1 MLAALRHALRA
12 FTNIPARA
20 VTVPLRLL
28 RKLLRKVSGPGRK
41 KERPSGERAA

>member
-20 VTVPLRLL
+20 VTLPLRLL
-28 RKLLRKVSGPGRK
+28 KKLLRKACPGRK
-41 KERPSGERAA
+41 KERTSGERAG